1 MDGNEKQTAK
11 AEGRREFLA
20 AAAAIPAVALLV
32 SASAKKAYAQYGIQD
47 ADSTFPAVNP

>member
-1 MDGNEKQTAK
+1 MDGNEKQTTK

-32 SASAKKAYAQYGIQD
+32 SASAKKAYAQYQD
-47 ADSTFPAVNP
+47 ADSTLPSVNP